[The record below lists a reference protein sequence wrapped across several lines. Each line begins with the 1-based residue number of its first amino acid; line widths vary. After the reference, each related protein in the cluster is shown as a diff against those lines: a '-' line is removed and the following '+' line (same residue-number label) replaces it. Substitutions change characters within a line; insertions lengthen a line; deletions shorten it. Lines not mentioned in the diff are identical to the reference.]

1 MFNSLFPTAASTYA
15 GDVDALYFFLVAL
28 TAFFTILIAA
38 LVAVFAVKY
47 RRRHVNEVGAGI
59 TGSHSLELLWTII
72 PLGITMVIFF
82 WAASVYFQI
91 YRVPRGAME
100 VYVTGKQWMWKV
112 QHPDGRREINE
123 LHVPLGRPVKLI
135 LGSEDVIH
143 SFFVP
148 AFRMKMD
155 VVPGRIT
162 NVWFQPTKT
171 GRYHLFCTEYCGLQH
186 SRMIGSVYVME
197 PSEFQAWLAGG
208 TGAEGSPAQ
217 IGEKLFSDLACIT
230 CHRDD
235 ALARGPVMNGLFGRT
250 VQLQDG
256 STVVADENYIRESI
270 LNPQAK
276 IVAGFQPLM
285 PTFQG
290 VVSEEQILQLIAYI
304 RSLAGAQPG
313 GTTETPAPGAQPGA
327 PGTQSS
333 SVSR

>member
-1 MFNSLFPTAASTYA
+1 MPESLFPTAASTYA

-28 TAFFTILIAA
+28 TAFFTILIAV
-38 LVAVFAVKY
+38 LVAAFALKY
-47 RRRHVNEVGAGI
+47 RRRHPNEVGAGI

-100 VYVTGKQWMWKV
+100 IYVTGKQWMWKV

-123 LHVPLGRPVKLI
+123 LHVPVGRPVKLI
-135 LGSEDVIH
+135 MGSEDVIH

-155 VVPGRIT
+155 VVPGKIT
-162 NVWFQPTKT
+162 NVWFQPTKP

-186 SRMIGSVYVME
+186 SKMIGSVYVME
-197 PSEFQAWLAGG
+197 PADFQAWLAGG
-208 TGAEGSPAQ
+208 TGAEDSPVQA
-217 IGEKLFSDLACIT
+217 GEKLFADLACNT

-235 ALARGPVMNGLFGRT
+235 ALARAPQLKGLFGHE
-250 VQLQDG
+250 VKLQDG
-256 STVVADENYIRESI
+256 STVIADENYIRESI

-285 PTFQG
+285 PTYQG
-290 VVSEEQILQLIAYI
+290 VASEEQILQLIAYI
-304 RSLAGAQPG
+304 RSLANA
-313 GTTETPAPGAQPGA
+313 A
-327 PGTQSS
+327 PGTQPAQSAPT
-333 SVSR
+333 SVSQVRQ